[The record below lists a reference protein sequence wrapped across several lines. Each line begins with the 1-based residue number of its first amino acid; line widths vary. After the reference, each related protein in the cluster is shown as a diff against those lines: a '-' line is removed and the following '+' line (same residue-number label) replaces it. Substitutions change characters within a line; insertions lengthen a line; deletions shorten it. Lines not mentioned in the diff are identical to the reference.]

1 MMSPKPNFKAMSLQ
15 ELKKYVLSHRDDQE
29 AWQEFTHRDRPNAVY
44 FDTDVP
50 LETQKQRLQELIE
63 KEKYSNEI

>member
-15 ELKKYVLSHRDDQE
+15 YLKKYVLSHRDDQE
-29 AWQEFTHRDRPNAVY
+29 AWQEFTHRERPNAVY

-50 LETQKQRLQELIE
+50 LATQKQRLKELIE
-63 KEKYSNEI
+63 KDHLRRLG